1 MSPTRPR
8 PAVVILG
15 GGMAG
20 VTVAWEL
27 SRPGWRERFR
37 SVTLYQ
43 RDGVLGGKGAS
54 VRDADGRILEH
65 GLHVWPGYYDNAF
78 RVVRECYAELDRATT
93 DPACPVRTWADA
105 FVPSPAIGVY
115 EHVDGA
121 VVPWLAHFRCNDG
134 VPGTPRPSTDVTT
147 LTRRLLGLALDLV
160 RSTGGRTGPRLE
172 TGIDLALT
180 VARGMRADGLL
191 REPGGFGRVDG
202 EDFRAW
208 LGRHGARHA
217 TTTSGIVRAM
227 YDLVFGYAGGDRSRP
242 AFPAGLGVYLA
253 VRMFLDYQGAL
264 FWKMTA
270 GMGDIVFAPMHQALS
285 ARGVGLRYFHTVEEV
300 VPDADGAAVREIR
313 LTRPR
318 DAGAMP
324 DPLEPVGGVPCF
336 VNRPAPAGPQERVV
350 LRQGTDFDT
359 AVLAVSLGAVP
370 FVAPRI
376 VAHRPEWRA
385 MVDHVGTVRTRA
397 AQLWMR
403 DPEPVLGGPEP
414 GATLA
419 GLSAP
424 LDTVAS
430 MSHLLSVEGRGTD
443 GPATLAY
450 LCSVERDDADTDD
463 LDPVLDDH
471 LRGYGRTVWPAAG
484 PVGVDDPQ
492 IVDRYVRRNDDA
504 SDRYVQSLPG
514 TDLHR
519 LRVDGSGVRH
529 LILAGDWTD
538 CGLNAGCIESA
549 TISGIEAAAAV
560 EGRPLTDRVLGPL
573 TWDWQ

>member
-1 MSPTRPR
+1 MNPDASL
-8 PAVVILG
+8 PAVAILG

-20 VTVAWEL
+20 VTTAFEL
-27 SRPGWRERFR
+27 SRPGWETRFR
-37 SVTLYQ
+37 SITLYQ
-43 RDGVLGGKGAS
+43 RDGLLGGKGAS
-54 VRDADGRILEH
+54 VRDSEGRILEH

-78 RVVRECYAELDRATT
+78 RVVRECYAELDRAAT
-93 DPACPVRTWADA
+93 DPDCPVRTWADA

-121 VVPWLAHFRCNDG
+121 VVPWLARFRLNDG
-134 VPGTPRPSTDVTT
+134 VPGSRRGSTDLAA
-147 LTRRLLGLALDLV
+147 LTRRLLGLAQDLV
-160 RSTGGRTGPRLE
+160 RSAGSRTGPRVE

-180 VARGMRADGLL
+180 VVRGLRADGLL
-191 REPGGFGRVDG
+191 HEPGGFGRVDD

-208 LGRHGARHA
+208 LLRHGARRP
-217 TTTSGIVRAM
+217 TVESGIVRAM
-227 YDLVFGYAGGDRSRP
+227 YDLVFGYAAGDKARP
-242 AFPAGLGVYLA
+242 AFPAGLGVHLA
-253 VRMFLDYQGAL
+253 IRMFCDYQGAL

-270 GMGDIVFAPMHQALS
+270 GMGEIVFAPMHQVLT
-285 ARGVGLRYFHTVEEV
+285 ARGVGLRYHHAVEEV
-300 VPDADGAAVREIR
+300 VPDASGSELREIR
-313 LTRPR
+313 LRRPQP
-318 DAGAMP
+318 DAIVG
-324 DPLEPVGGVPCF
+324 PLERVGGMPCF
-336 VNRPAPAGPQERVV
+336 VDRPPPPGPHETVV
-350 LRQGTDFDT
+350 LRQGVDFDT

-370 FVAPRI
+370 DVAPRI

-397 AQLWMR
+397 AQVWMR
-403 DPEPVLGGPEP
+403 DPEPDLGWPEP
-414 GATLA
+414 GATFA
-419 GLSAP
+419 GLDAP

-430 MSHLLSVEGRGTD
+430 MSHLLPVEARGAA

-450 LCSVERDDADTDD
+450 LCSVAPDTDT
-463 LDPVLDDH
+463 PAEVATVLDRH
-471 LRGYGRTVWPAAG
+471 LRAFGRAVWPDGG
-484 PVGVDDPQ
+484 PEGINDGQV
-492 IVDRYVRRNDDA
+492 VDRYLRLNDDP
-504 SDRYVQSLPG
+504 SDRYVQALPG

-519 LRVDGSGVRH
+519 LRVDASGVRH